1 MIMLEPPFNK
11 ISRKISFKFCLGAFS
26 VLLSCTFS
34 IYATATNYYVNDAST
49 TNDTYCSSV
58 GNNSNNGLTAS
69 TPKLTLKNLWI
80 TYGPS
85 GTNVLTSGDVIFID
99 AGTYSATGGATVDEA
114 GFNITVAGLTFMG
127 SNMNTTIFDHNHHGT
142 PTEFFMY
149 INASNVVLKNMTIRE
164 FDNNGTQTPGHS
176 GQAITIGGAG
186 VLRSGILLENINFI
200 ENGLS
205 GGNPALS
212 VLTNSS
218 VTVKGGG
225 SFCNTNGTAYT
236 GGIEAYGTNI
246 TLLIENSILANNYK
260 VGSFDGGGLRIEG
273 DATTVVTL
281 KNSRIA
287 NNMASYGGAI
297 SQTNGVLTVQDCIIE
312 GNTAGQTSTT
322 IYGGAFRI
330 TAGTAT
336 FKRCKFEN
344 NSKSSGTLR
353 GGAIA
358 ARYTGTSGVFSTAKT
373 INLTVDSTVF
383 VGNSGDLGF
392 DIYAA
397 NGSSNACNVLV
408 RDCQFLTS
416 GNFNIVSDGTSP
428 ASSISVTYFGTV
440 PSSSGS
446 GITKTLSSNTLYT
459 PTLTPPSFTGTCGSI
474 VVLPIELIDFKGF
487 CNENFNNLIWET
499 ATEHNNAFFTIEKAN
514 ADGQFAELTT
524 VQGMINST
532 EYVDYSFQDYSVN
545 RGISYY
551 RLSQTDLDGTTRQL
565 KTISVDNSCNKEN
578 EITANYNQE
587 NNVLNIYYSFP
598 KSEELNVQLINSTGQ
613 AIASEN
619 VKFDANDNKVDVFL
633 KENLA
638 TGVYFVKLTNASVS
652 FTNKFIVVNR

>member
-1 MIMLEPPFNK
+1 MLKPLFNK
-11 ISRKISFKFCLGAFS
+11 ISKNVLSMLNLAAFN
-26 VLLSCTFS
+26 VLFSCTFS

-49 TNDTYCSSV
+49 TNDTYCSAI
-58 GNNSNNGLTAS
+58 GNNSNNGLSAS
-69 TPKLTLKNLWI
+69 TPKLTLKNLWV

-99 AGTYSATGGATVDEA
+99 AGTYSVTGGASVDEA
-114 GFNITVAGLTFMG
+114 GFDITVAGLTFMG

-142 PTEFFMY
+142 PTEYFMY
-149 INASNVVLKNMTIRE
+149 INASNVILKNLTIRE

-186 VLRSGILLENINFI
+186 VLRTGILLENINFI

-212 VLTNSS
+212 VLSNSS

-236 GGIEAYGTNI
+236 GGIEAYGTAI

-273 DATTVVTL
+273 DATTVVTV

-330 TAGTAT
+330 NAGTAT
-336 FKRCKFEN
+336 FKRCKFQN
-344 NSKSSGTLR
+344 NSKSAGTLR

-358 ARYTGTSGVFSTAKT
+358 ARYTGTSGAFSTAKT

-383 VGNSGDLGF
+383 VGNVGDLGF

-397 NGSSNACNVLV
+397 NGSGNACNLVV

-416 GNFNIVSDGTSP
+416 GSFNIVSDATSP
-428 ASSISVTYFGTV
+428 ATSISVTYFGTV

-446 GITKTLSSNTLYT
+446 NIVRTLSSNTLYS

-487 CNENFNNLIWET
+487 CNEHFNNLIWET
-499 ATEHNNAFFTIEKAN
+499 ASEHNNAFFTIEKAN
-514 ADGQFAELTT
+514 EDGVFSELTT

-532 EYVDYSFQDYSVN
+532 EYVDYSFQDYSLT

-551 RLSQTDLDGTTRQL
+551 RLFQTDLDGTKRQL

-578 EITANYNQE
+578 DIKTSF
-587 NNVLNIYYSFP
+587 NNLNSVLNIYYSFS
-598 KSEELNVQLINSTGQ
+598 KSEELDVQVVNSTGQ
-613 AIASEN
+613 TIASNTVVFE
-619 VKFDANDNKVDVFL
+619 ANDNKVDVFL

-652 FTNKFIVVNR
+652 YTSKFIVVNR

>member
-1 MIMLEPPFNK
+1 MM
-11 ISRKISFKFCLGAFS
+11 ISRMNAVINKSLIGLLFFS
-26 VLLSCTFS
+26 CALSS
-34 IYATATNYYVNDAST
+34 YVSATNYYVNDASST
-49 TNDTYCSSV
+49 SDTYCSAI
-58 GNNSNNGLTAS
+58 GNNSNNGLSAGA
-69 TPKLTLKNLWI
+69 PKLTLKNLWM

-85 GTNVLTSGDVIFID
+85 GSNVLTSGDVIFID
-99 AGTYSATGGATVDEA
+99 AGTYSATGGASVDEA
-114 GFNITVAGLTFMG
+114 GFDITVAGLTFMG
-127 SNMNTTIFDHNHHGT
+127 SNLNTTIFDHNHHGT
-142 PTEFFMY
+142 PTEYFMY

-186 VLRSGILLENINFI
+186 VLRTGILLENINFI

-236 GGIEAYGTNI
+236 GGIEAYGTDI
-246 TLLIENSILANNYK
+246 SLLIENSILAYNYK

-273 DATTVVTL
+273 DATTLVTV

-287 NNMASYGGAI
+287 NNMASNGGAI

-312 GNTAGQTSTT
+312 GNTAGQVVTT

-330 TAGTAT
+330 NAGTAT
-336 FKRCKFEN
+336 FKRCKFQN
-344 NSKSSGTLR
+344 NTKSAGTLR

-358 ARYTGTSGVFSTAKT
+358 ARYTGTSGAFSTAKT

-397 NGSSNACNVLV
+397 NGSSNPCNLVV

-416 GNFNIVSDGTSP
+416 GSFNIVSDGTSP

-459 PTLTPPSFTGTCGSI
+459 PTLSPPSFTGTCGSI
-474 VVLPIELIDFKGF
+474 VILPIELIDFKGF

-499 ATEHNNAFFTIEKAN
+499 ASEHNNAFFTIEKAN
-514 ADGQFAELTT
+514 EDGEFSELTT

-532 EYVDYSFQDYSVN
+532 EYVDYSFQDYSLT

-551 RLSQTDLDGTTRQL
+551 RLFQTDLDGTKRQL

-578 EITANYNQE
+578 DIKASYNNL
-587 NNVLNIYYSFP
+587 NNVLNIYYSFS
-598 KSEELNVQLINSTGQ
+598 KSEELDVQVVNSTGQ
-613 AIASEN
+613 TIVSNTIIFE
-619 VKFDANDNKVDVFL
+619 ANDNKVDVFL

-638 TGVYFVKLTNASVS
+638 TGVYFVKLTNAAVS
-652 FTNKFIVVNR
+652 YTNKFIVVNR

>member
-1 MIMLEPPFNK
+1 MLKPLFDT
-11 ISRKISFKFCLGAFS
+11 ISRLHTRVYMSTIALLF
-26 VLLSCTFS
+26 LSCTLS
-34 IYATATNYYVNDAST
+34 NYVTATNYYVNDASST
-49 TNDTYCSSV
+49 SDTYCSAI
-58 GNNSNNGLTAS
+58 GNNSNNGLTAG
-69 TPKLTLKNLWI
+69 TPKLTLKNLWM

-99 AGTYSATGGATVDEA
+99 AGTYSATGGASVDEA

-142 PTEFFMY
+142 PTEYFMY

-164 FDNNGTQTPGHS
+164 FDNNGTQSPGHS

-212 VLTNSS
+212 VLSNSS

-236 GGIEAYGTNI
+236 GGIEAYGTVI
-246 TLLIENSILANNYK
+246 TLVIENSILSNNYK

-273 DATTVVTL
+273 DPTTNVTVR
-281 KNSRIA
+281 NCRIS
-287 NNMASYGGAI
+287 NNMASHGGAI
-297 SQTNGVLTVQDCIIE
+297 SQTNGVLTVSDCIIE

-322 IYGGAFRI
+322 VYGGAFRI
-330 TAGTAT
+330 NAGTAT
-336 FKRCKFEN
+336 FKRCKFQN
-344 NSKSSGTLR
+344 NAKSAGTLR

-358 ARYTGTSGVFSTAKT
+358 ARYTTSGVFSSLNT
-373 INLTVDSTVF
+373 ISLTIDSTVF
-383 VGNSGDLGF
+383 LNNSGDLGF

-397 NGSSNACNVLV
+397 NAFSHPCNVTV

-416 GNFNIVSDGTSP
+416 GSFNIVSDGTSP

-446 GITKTLSSNTLYT
+446 NIVKTLSSNTLYT
-459 PTLTPPSFTGTCGSI
+459 PTLSPPSFTGTCGSI
-474 VVLPIELIDFKGF
+474 VILPIELIDFKGF

-499 ATEHNNAFFTIEKAN
+499 ASEHNNAFFTIEKAN
-514 ADGQFAELTT
+514 EDGQFSELAM
-524 VQGMINST
+524 VQGRLNST
-532 EYVDYSFQDYSVN
+532 EYTDYSYQDNSLS
-545 RGISYY
+545 RGTSYY
-551 RLSQTDLDGTTRQL
+551 RLSQTDLDGTKRQL
-565 KTISVDNSCNKEN
+565 RTISIDNSCNKEN
-578 EITANYNQE
+578 DIKTSYNSLS
-587 NNVLNIYYSFP
+587 NVLNIYYSFS
-598 KSEELNVQLINSTGQ
+598 KSEELDVQVVNSTGQ
-613 AIASEN
+613 TIASNNIVFE
-619 VKFDANDNKVDVFL
+619 ANENKVDVFL

-652 FTNKFIVVNR
+652 YTSKFIVVNR

>member
-1 MIMLEPPFNK
+1 M
-11 ISRKISFKFCLGAFS
+11 ISRMNAVMNKSLIG
-26 VLLSCTFS
+26 LLFFSCTLS
-34 IYATATNYYVNDAST
+34 SYVSATNYYVNDASST
-49 TNDTYCSSV
+49 SDTYCSAI
-58 GNNSNNGLTAS
+58 GNNSNNGLTAG
-69 TPKLTLKNLWI
+69 TPKLTLKNLWM

-99 AGTYSATGGATVDEA
+99 AGTYSATGGASVDEA
-114 GFNITVAGLTFMG
+114 GFDITVAGLTFMG

-142 PTEFFMY
+142 PTEYFMY

-164 FDNNGTQTPGHS
+164 FDNNGTQSPGHS

-186 VLRSGILLENINFI
+186 VLRTGILLENINFI

-212 VLTNSS
+212 VLSNSS

-236 GGIEAYGTNI
+236 GGIEAYGTAI
-246 TLLIENSILANNYK
+246 TLLIENSILAHNYK

-273 DATTVVTL
+273 DATTVVTV

-297 SQTNGVLTVQDCIIE
+297 SQTNGVLTVTDCIIE

-336 FKRCKFEN
+336 FKRCKFQN
-344 NSKSSGTLR
+344 NSKSAGTLR

-358 ARYTGTSGVFSTAKT
+358 ARYTGTSGAFSTAKT
-373 INLTVDSTVF
+373 INLTVDSTIF

-397 NGSSNACNVLV
+397 NGSSNACNLVV

-416 GNFNIVSDGTSP
+416 GSFNIVSDGTSP

-446 GITKTLSSNTLYT
+446 NIVKTLSSNTLYT
-459 PTLTPPSFTGTCGSI
+459 PTLNPPSFTGTCGSI
-474 VVLPIELIDFKGF
+474 VILPIELIDFKGF

-499 ATEHNNAFFTIEKAN
+499 ASEHNNAFFTIEKAN
-514 ADGQFAELTT
+514 EDGEFSELTT

-532 EYVDYSFQDYSVN
+532 EYVDYSYQDYSLT
-545 RGISYY
+545 RGTSYY
-551 RLSQTDLDGTTRQL
+551 RLFQTDLDGTKRQL
-565 KTISVDNSCNKEN
+565 RTISIDNSCNKEN
-578 EITANYNQE
+578 DIKTSYNSLS
-587 NNVLNIYYSFP
+587 NVLNIYYSFS
-598 KSEELNVQLINSTGQ
+598 KSEELDVQVVNSTGQ
-613 AIASEN
+613 TIASDNIAFE
-619 VKFDANDNKVDVFL
+619 ANENKVDVFL

-652 FTNKFIVVNR
+652 YTSKFIVVNR

>member
-1 MIMLEPPFNK
+1 MM
-11 ISRKISFKFCLGAFS
+11 ISRMNAVINKSLIG
-26 VLLSCTFS
+26 LLFFSCTLS
-34 IYATATNYYVNDAST
+34 SYVSATNYYVNDASST
-49 TNDTYCSSV
+49 SDTYCSAI
-58 GNNSNNGLTAS
+58 GNNSNNGLTAG
-69 TPKLTLKNLWI
+69 TPKLTLKNLWM

-99 AGTYSATGGATVDEA
+99 AGTYSATGGASVDEA
-114 GFNITVAGLTFMG
+114 GFDITVAGLTFMG

-142 PTEFFMY
+142 PTEYFMY

-164 FDNNGTQTPGHS
+164 FDNNGTQSPGHS

-186 VLRSGILLENINFI
+186 VLRTGILLENINFI

-212 VLTNSS
+212 VLSNSS

-236 GGIEAYGTNI
+236 GGIEAYGTAI
-246 TLLIENSILANNYK
+246 TLLIENSILAHNYK

-273 DATTVVTL
+273 DATTLVTV

-297 SQTNGVLTVQDCIIE
+297 SQTNGVLTVTDCIIE

-336 FKRCKFEN
+336 FKRCKFQN
-344 NSKSSGTLR
+344 NSKSAGTLR

-358 ARYTGTSGVFSTAKT
+358 ARYTGTSGAFSTAKT
-373 INLTVDSTVF
+373 INLTVDSTIF

-397 NGSSNACNVLV
+397 NGSSNACNLVV

-416 GNFNIVSDGTSP
+416 GSFNIVSDGTSP

-446 GITKTLSSNTLYT
+446 NIVKTLSSNTLFT
-459 PTLTPPSFTGTCGSI
+459 PTLNPPSFTGTCGSI
-474 VVLPIELIDFKGF
+474 VILPIELIDFKGF

-499 ATEHNNAFFTIEKAN
+499 ASEHNNAFFTIEKAN
-514 ADGQFAELTT
+514 EDGEFSELTT

-532 EYVDYSFQDYSVN
+532 EYVDYSYQDYSLT
-545 RGISYY
+545 RGTSYY
-551 RLSQTDLDGTTRQL
+551 RLFQTDLDGTKRQL
-565 KTISVDNSCNKEN
+565 RTISIDNSCNKEN
-578 EITANYNQE
+578 DIKTSYNSLS
-587 NNVLNIYYSFP
+587 NVLNIYYSFS
-598 KSEELNVQLINSTGQ
+598 KSEELDVQVVNSTGQ
-613 AIASEN
+613 TIASNTIAFE
-619 VKFDANDNKVDVFL
+619 ANENKVDVFL

-652 FTNKFIVVNR
+652 YTSKFIVVNR

>member
-1 MIMLEPPFNK
+1 M
-11 ISRKISFKFCLGAFS
+11 ISRMNAVMNKSLIG
-26 VLLSCTFS
+26 LLFFSCTLS
-34 IYATATNYYVNDAST
+34 SYVSATNYYVNDASST
-49 TNDTYCSSV
+49 SDTYCTAI
-58 GNNSNNGLTAS
+58 GNNSNNGLTAG
-69 TPKLTLKNLWI
+69 TPKLTLKNLWM

-99 AGTYSATGGATVDEA
+99 AGTYSATGGASVDEA
-114 GFNITVAGLTFMG
+114 GFDITVAGLTFMG

-142 PTEFFMY
+142 PTEYFMY

-164 FDNNGTQTPGHS
+164 FDNNGTQSPGHS

-186 VLRSGILLENINFI
+186 VLRTGILLGNINFI

-212 VLTNSS
+212 VLSNSS

-236 GGIEAYGTNI
+236 GGIEAYGTAI
-246 TLLIENSILANNYK
+246 TLLIENSILAHNYK

-273 DATTVVTL
+273 DATTVVTV

-297 SQTNGVLTVQDCIIE
+297 SQTNGVLTVTDCIIE

-336 FKRCKFEN
+336 FKRCKFQN
-344 NSKSSGTLR
+344 NSKSAGTLR

-358 ARYTGTSGVFSTAKT
+358 ARYTGTSGAFSTAKT
-373 INLTVDSTVF
+373 INLTVDSTIF

-397 NGSSNACNVLV
+397 NGSSNACNLVV

-416 GNFNIVSDGTSP
+416 GSFNIVSDGTSP

-446 GITKTLSSNTLYT
+446 NIVKTLSSNTLYT
-459 PTLTPPSFTGTCGSI
+459 PTLNPPSFTGTCGSI
-474 VVLPIELIDFKGF
+474 VILPIELIDFKGF

-499 ATEHNNAFFTIEKAN
+499 ASEHNNAFFTIEKAN
-514 ADGQFAELTT
+514 EDGEFSELTT

-532 EYVDYSFQDYSVN
+532 EYVDYSYQDYTLT
-545 RGISYY
+545 RGTSYY
-551 RLSQTDLDGTTRQL
+551 RLFQTDLDGTKRQL

-578 EITANYNQE
+578 DIKASFNNL
-587 NNVLNIYYSFP
+587 NNVLNIYYSFS
-598 KSEELNVQLINSTGQ
+598 KSEELDVQVVNSTGQ
-613 AIASEN
+613 TIASNTIVFE
-619 VKFDANDNKVDVFL
+619 ANDNKVDVFL

-652 FTNKFIVVNR
+652 YTSKFIAVNR

>member
-1 MIMLEPPFNK
+1 MM
-11 ISRKISFKFCLGAFS
+11 ISRMNAVMNKSLIG
-26 VLLSCTFS
+26 LLFFSCTLS
-34 IYATATNYYVNDAST
+34 SYVSATNYYVNDASST
-49 TNDTYCSSV
+49 SDTYCSAI
-58 GNNSNNGLTAS
+58 GNNSNNGLTAG
-69 TPKLTLKNLWI
+69 TPKLTLKNLWM

-99 AGTYSATGGATVDEA
+99 AGTYSATGGASVDEA

-142 PTEFFMY
+142 PTEYFMY

-164 FDNNGTQTPGHS
+164 FDNNGTQSPGHS

-186 VLRSGILLENINFI
+186 VLRTGILLENINFI

-212 VLTNSS
+212 VLSNSS

-236 GGIEAYGTNI
+236 GGIEAYGTAI
-246 TLLIENSILANNYK
+246 TLLIENSILAHNYK

-273 DATTVVTL
+273 DATTVVTV

-297 SQTNGVLTVQDCIIE
+297 SQTNGVLTVTDCIIE

-336 FKRCKFEN
+336 FKRCEFQN
-344 NSKSSGTLR
+344 NSKSAGTLR

-358 ARYTGTSGVFSTAKT
+358 ARYTGTSGAFSTAKT

-397 NGSSNACNVLV
+397 NGSSNPCNVTV
-408 RDCQFLTS
+408 HDCQFLTS
-416 GNFNIVSDGTSP
+416 GSFNIVSDATSA

-459 PTLTPPSFTGTCGSI
+459 PTLNPPSFTGTCGSI
-474 VVLPIELIDFKGF
+474 VILPIELIDFKGF

-499 ATEHNNAFFTIEKAN
+499 ASEHNNAFFTIEKAN
-514 ADGQFAELTT
+514 EDGEFSELTT

-532 EYVDYSFQDYSVN
+532 EYVDYSYQDYSLT
-545 RGISYY
+545 RGTSYY
-551 RLSQTDLDGTTRQL
+551 RLFQTDLDGTKRQL
-565 KTISVDNSCNKEN
+565 RTISIDNSCNKEN
-578 EITANYNQE
+578 DIKTSYNSLS
-587 NNVLNIYYSFP
+587 NVLNIYYSFS
-598 KSEELNVQLINSTGQ
+598 KSEELDVQVVNSTGQ
-613 AIASEN
+613 TIASNTIAFE
-619 VKFDANDNKVDVFL
+619 ANENKVDVFL

-652 FTNKFIVVNR
+652 YTSKFIVVNR

>member
-1 MIMLEPPFNK
+1 MSKTLFMM
-11 ISRKISFKFCLGAFS
+11 ISRMNAVMNKSLIG
-26 VLLSCTFS
+26 LLFFSCTLS
-34 IYATATNYYVNDAST
+34 SYVSATNYYVNDASST
-49 TNDTYCSSV
+49 SDTYCTAI
-58 GNNSNNGLTAS
+58 GNNSNNGLTAG
-69 TPKLTLKNLWI
+69 TPKLTLKNLWM

-99 AGTYSATGGATVDEA
+99 AGTYSATGGASVDEA

-142 PTEFFMY
+142 PTEYFMY

-164 FDNNGTQTPGHS
+164 FDNNGTQSPGHS

-186 VLRSGILLENINFI
+186 VLRTGILLENINFI

-212 VLTNSS
+212 VLSNSS

-236 GGIEAYGTNI
+236 GGIEAYGTAI
-246 TLLIENSILANNYK
+246 TLLIENSILAHNYK

-273 DATTVVTL
+273 DATTLVTV

-297 SQTNGVLTVQDCIIE
+297 SQTNGVLTVTDCIIE

-336 FKRCKFEN
+336 FKLCKFQN
-344 NSKSSGTLR
+344 NSKSAGTLR

-358 ARYTGTSGVFSTAKT
+358 ARYTGTSGAFSTAKT
-373 INLTVDSTVF
+373 INLTVDSTIF

-397 NGSSNACNVLV
+397 NGSSNACNLVV

-416 GNFNIVSDGTSP
+416 GSFNIVSDGTSP

-446 GITKTLSSNTLYT
+446 NIVKTLSSNTLYT
-459 PTLTPPSFTGTCGSI
+459 PTLNPPSFTGTCGSI
-474 VVLPIELIDFKGF
+474 VILPIELIDFKGF

-499 ATEHNNAFFTIEKAN
+499 ASEHNNAFFTIEKAN
-514 ADGQFAELTT
+514 EDGEFSELTT

-532 EYVDYSFQDYSVN
+532 EYVDYSYQDYSLT
-545 RGISYY
+545 RGTSYY
-551 RLSQTDLDGTTRQL
+551 RLFQTDLDGTKRQL
-565 KTISVDNSCNKEN
+565 RTISIDNSCNKEN
-578 EITANYNQE
+578 DIKTSYNSLS
-587 NNVLNIYYSFP
+587 NVLNIYYSFS
-598 KSEELNVQLINSTGQ
+598 KSEELDVQVVNSTGQ
-613 AIASEN
+613 TIASNNIAFE
-619 VKFDANDNKVDVFL
+619 ANENKVDVFL

-652 FTNKFIVVNR
+652 YTSKFIVVNR

>member
-1 MIMLEPPFNK
+1 M
-11 ISRKISFKFCLGAFS
+11 ISRMNAVINKSLIG
-26 VLLSCTFS
+26 LLFFSCTLS
-34 IYATATNYYVNDAST
+34 SYVSATNYYVNDASST
-49 TNDTYCSSV
+49 SDTYCSAI
-58 GNNSNNGLTAS
+58 GNNSNNGLTAG
-69 TPKLTLKNLWI
+69 TPKLTLKNLWM

-99 AGTYSATGGATVDEA
+99 AGTYSATGGASVDEA
-114 GFNITVAGLTFMG
+114 GFDITVAGLTFMG

-142 PTEFFMY
+142 PTEYFMY

-164 FDNNGTQTPGHS
+164 FDNNGTQSPGHS

-186 VLRSGILLENINFI
+186 VLRTGILLENINFI

-212 VLTNSS
+212 VLSNSS

-236 GGIEAYGTNI
+236 GGIEAYGTAI
-246 TLLIENSILANNYK
+246 TLLIENSILAHNYK

-273 DATTVVTL
+273 DATTLVTV

-297 SQTNGVLTVQDCIIE
+297 SQTNGVLTVTDCIIE

-336 FKRCKFEN
+336 FKRCKFQN
-344 NSKSSGTLR
+344 NSKSAGTLR

-358 ARYTGTSGVFSTAKT
+358 ARYTGTSGAFSTAKT
-373 INLTVDSTVF
+373 INLTVDSTIF

-397 NGSSNACNVLV
+397 NGSSNACNLVV

-416 GNFNIVSDGTSP
+416 GSFNIVSDGTSP

-446 GITKTLSSNTLYT
+446 NIVKTLSSNTLFT
-459 PTLTPPSFTGTCGSI
+459 PTLNPPSFTGTCGSI
-474 VVLPIELIDFKGF
+474 VILPIELIDFKGF

-499 ATEHNNAFFTIEKAN
+499 ASEHNNAFFTIEKAN
-514 ADGQFAELTT
+514 EDGEFSELTT

-532 EYVDYSFQDYSVN
+532 EYVDYSYQDYSLT
-545 RGISYY
+545 RGTSYY
-551 RLSQTDLDGTTRQL
+551 RLFQTDLDGTKRQL
-565 KTISVDNSCNKEN
+565 RTISIDNSCNKEN
-578 EITANYNQE
+578 DIKTSYNSLS
-587 NNVLNIYYSFP
+587 NVLNIYYSFS
-598 KSEELNVQLINSTGQ
+598 KSEELDVQVVNSTGQ
-613 AIASEN
+613 TIASNTIAFE
-619 VKFDANDNKVDVFL
+619 ANENKVDVFL

-652 FTNKFIVVNR
+652 YTSKFIVVNR

>member
-1 MIMLEPPFNK
+1 M
-11 ISRKISFKFCLGAFS
+11 ISRMNAVMNKSLIG
-26 VLLSCTFS
+26 LLFFSCTLS
-34 IYATATNYYVNDAST
+34 SYVSATNYYVNDASST
-49 TNDTYCSSV
+49 SDTYCTAI
-58 GNNSNNGLTAS
+58 GNNSNNGLTAG
-69 TPKLTLKNLWI
+69 TPKLTLKNLWM

-99 AGTYSATGGATVDEA
+99 AGTYSATGGASVDEA
-114 GFNITVAGLTFMG
+114 GFDITVAGLTFMG

-142 PTEFFMY
+142 PTEYFMY

-164 FDNNGTQTPGHS
+164 FDNNGTQSPGHS

-186 VLRSGILLENINFI
+186 VLRTGILLENINFI

-212 VLTNSS
+212 VLSNSS

-236 GGIEAYGTNI
+236 GGIEAYGTAI
-246 TLLIENSILANNYK
+246 TLLIENSILAHNYK

-273 DATTVVTL
+273 DATTVVTV

-297 SQTNGVLTVQDCIIE
+297 SQTNGVLTVTDCIIE

-336 FKRCKFEN
+336 FKRCKFQN
-344 NSKSSGTLR
+344 NSKSAGTLR

-358 ARYTGTSGVFSTAKT
+358 ARYTGTSGAFSTAKT
-373 INLTVDSTVF
+373 INLTVDSTIF

-397 NGSSNACNVLV
+397 NGSSNACNLVV

-416 GNFNIVSDGTSP
+416 GSFNIVSDGTSP

-446 GITKTLSSNTLYT
+446 NIVKTLSSNTLYT
-459 PTLTPPSFTGTCGSI
+459 PTLNPPSFTGTCGSI
-474 VVLPIELIDFKGF
+474 VILPIELIDFKGF

-499 ATEHNNAFFTIEKAN
+499 ASEHNNAFFTIEKAN
-514 ADGQFAELTT
+514 EDGEFSELTT

-532 EYVDYSFQDYSVN
+532 EYVDYSYQDYSLT
-545 RGISYY
+545 RGTSYY
-551 RLSQTDLDGTTRQL
+551 RLFQTDLDGTKRQL
-565 KTISVDNSCNKEN
+565 RTISIDNSCNKEN
-578 EITANYNQE
+578 DIKTSYNSLS
-587 NNVLNIYYSFP
+587 NVLNIYYSFS
-598 KSEELNVQLINSTGQ
+598 KSEELDVQVVNSTGQ
-613 AIASEN
+613 TIASNTIAFE
-619 VKFDANDNKVDVFL
+619 ANENKVDVFL

-652 FTNKFIVVNR
+652 YTSKFIVVNR

>member
-1 MIMLEPPFNK
+1 MLNLAAFN
-11 ISRKISFKFCLGAFS
+11 
-26 VLLSCTFS
+26 VLFSCTFS

-49 TNDTYCSSV
+49 TNDTYCSAI
-58 GNNSNNGLTAS
+58 GNNSNNGLSAS
-69 TPKLTLKNLWI
+69 TPKLTLKNLWV

-99 AGTYSATGGATVDEA
+99 AGTYSVTGGASVDEA
-114 GFNITVAGLTFMG
+114 GFDITVAGLTFMG
-127 SNMNTTIFDHNHHGT
+127 SNMNTTIFDCNHHGT
-142 PTEFFMY
+142 PTEYFMY
-149 INASNVVLKNMTIRE
+149 INASNVILKNLTIRE

-186 VLRSGILLENINFI
+186 VLRTGILLENINFI

-212 VLTNSS
+212 VLSNSS

-236 GGIEAYGTNI
+236 GGIEAYGTAI

-273 DATTVVTL
+273 DATTVVTV

-330 TAGTAT
+330 NAGTAT
-336 FKRCKFEN
+336 FKRCKFQN
-344 NSKSSGTLR
+344 ISKSAGTLR

-358 ARYTGTSGVFSTAKT
+358 ARYTGTSGAFSTAKT

-383 VGNSGDLGF
+383 VGNVGDLGF

-397 NGSSNACNVLV
+397 NGSGNACNLVV

-416 GNFNIVSDGTSP
+416 GSFNIVSDATSP
-428 ASSISVTYFGTV
+428 ATSISVTYFGTV

-446 GITKTLSSNTLYT
+446 NIVRTLSSNTLYS

-474 VVLPIELIDFKGF
+474 VVLPIELFDFKGF
-487 CNENFNNLIWET
+487 CNEHFNNLIWET
-499 ATEHNNAFFTIEKAN
+499 ASEHNNAFFTIEKAN
-514 ADGQFAELTT
+514 EDGVFSELTT

-532 EYVDYSFQDYSVN
+532 EYVDYSFQDYSLT

-551 RLSQTDLDGTTRQL
+551 RLFQTDLDGTKRQL

-578 EITANYNQE
+578 DIKTSF
-587 NNVLNIYYSFP
+587 NNLNSVLNIYYSFS
-598 KSEELNVQLINSTGQ
+598 KSEELDVQVVNSTGQ
-613 AIASEN
+613 TIASNTVVFE
-619 VKFDANDNKVDVFL
+619 ANDNKVDVFL

-638 TGVYFVKLTNASVS
+638 TGVYFVKLTNA
-652 FTNKFIVVNR
+652 

>member
-1 MIMLEPPFNK
+1 MLKPLFDT
-11 ISRKISFKFCLGAFS
+11 ISRLHTRVYISTVALLF
-26 VLLSCTFS
+26 LSCTLS
-34 IYATATNYYVNDAST
+34 NYVTATNYYVNDASAT
-49 TNDTYCSSV
+49 SDTYCTAI
-58 GNNSNNGLTAS
+58 GNNSNNGLTAA
-69 TPKLTLKNLWI
+69 TPKLTLKNLWM

-99 AGTYSATGGATVDEA
+99 AGTYSATGGASVDEA

-142 PTEFFMY
+142 PTEYFMY

-186 VLRSGILLENINFI
+186 VLRSGILLENVNFI

-212 VLTNSS
+212 VLSNSS

-236 GGIEAYGTNI
+236 GGIEAYGTTI
-246 TLLIENSILANNYK
+246 TLLIENSILSNNYK

-273 DATTVVTL
+273 DATTNVTVR
-281 KNSRIA
+281 NCRIS
-287 NNMASYGGAI
+287 NNMASHGGAI
-297 SQTNGVLTVQDCIIE
+297 SQTNGVLNVSNCIIQ

-322 IYGGAFRI
+322 VYGGAFFMN
-330 TAGTAT
+330 AGTARFT
-336 FKRCKFEN
+336 KCRFESN
-344 NSKSSGTLR
+344 AKSAGTLR

-358 ARYTGTSGVFSTAKT
+358 CRYMGTTGAFTTAKT

-383 VGNSGDLGF
+383 VNNSGDLGF

-397 NGSSNACNVLV
+397 NGFSNACNVLV

-416 GNFNIVSDGTSP
+416 GSFNIVSDGTSP
-428 ASSISVTYFGTV
+428 ASSISVTYFGSV
-440 PSSSGS
+440 PSSSGT

-459 PTLTPPSFTGTCGSI
+459 PTLSPPSFTGTCGSI

-499 ATEHNNAFFTIEKAN
+499 SSEHNNAFFTIEKAN
-514 ADGQFAELTT
+514 EDGEFSELTT

-532 EYVDYSFQDYSVN
+532 EYLNYSFQDYSLS
-545 RGISYY
+545 RGITYY
-551 RLSQTDLDGTTRQL
+551 RLSQTDFDGTKRQL

-578 EITANYNQE
+578 DIKASFNNL
-587 NNVLNIYYSFP
+587 NNVLNIYYSFS
-598 KSEELNVQLINSTGQ
+598 KSQELDVQVVNSTGQ
-613 AIASEN
+613 AIASNSIVFE
-619 VKFDANDNKVDVFL
+619 ANDNKVDVFL

-652 FTNKFIVVNR
+652 YTSKFIVVNR

>member
-1 MIMLEPPFNK
+1 M
-11 ISRKISFKFCLGAFS
+11 ISRMNAVMNKSLIG
-26 VLLSCTFS
+26 LLFFSCTLS
-34 IYATATNYYVNDAST
+34 SYVSATNYYVNDASST
-49 TNDTYCSSV
+49 SDTYCSAI
-58 GNNSNNGLTAS
+58 GNNSNNGLTAG
-69 TPKLTLKNLWI
+69 TPKLTLKNLWM

-99 AGTYSATGGATVDEA
+99 AGTYSATGGASVDEA
-114 GFNITVAGLTFMG
+114 GFDITVAGLTFMG

-142 PTEFFMY
+142 PTEYFMY

-164 FDNNGTQTPGHS
+164 FDNNGTQSPGHS

-186 VLRSGILLENINFI
+186 VLRTGILLENINFI

-212 VLTNSS
+212 VLSNSS

-236 GGIEAYGTNI
+236 GGIEAYGTAI
-246 TLLIENSILANNYK
+246 TLLIENSILAHNYK

-273 DATTVVTL
+273 DATTVVTV

-297 SQTNGVLTVQDCIIE
+297 SQTNGVLTVTDCIIE

-336 FKRCKFEN
+336 FKRCKFQN
-344 NSKSSGTLR
+344 NSKSAGTLR

-358 ARYTGTSGVFSTAKT
+358 ARYTGTSGAFSTAKT
-373 INLTVDSTVF
+373 INLTVDSTIF

-397 NGSSNACNVLV
+397 NGSSNACNLVV

-416 GNFNIVSDGTSP
+416 GSFNIVSDGTSP

-459 PTLTPPSFTGTCGSI
+459 PTLNPPSFTGTCGSI
-474 VVLPIELIDFKGF
+474 VILPIELIDFKGF

-499 ATEHNNAFFTIEKAN
+499 ASEHNNAFFTIEKAN
-514 ADGQFAELTT
+514 EDGQFSELSI

-532 EYVDYSFQDYSVN
+532 EYVDYSFQDYSLT
-545 RGISYY
+545 RGMSYY
-551 RLSQTDLDGTTRQL
+551 RLSQTDLDGTKRQL

-578 EITANYNQE
+578 DIKASFNNL
-587 NNVLNIYYSFP
+587 NNVLNIYYSFS
-598 KSEELNVQLINSTGQ
+598 KSEELDVQVVNSTGQ
-613 AIASEN
+613 TIASNTNAFE
-619 VKFDANDNKVDVFL
+619 ANDNKVNVFL

-652 FTNKFIVVNR
+652 YTSKFIVVNR

>member
-1 MIMLEPPFNK
+1 MLKPLFDT
-11 ISRKISFKFCLGAFS
+11 ISRLHTRVYMSTVALLF
-26 VLLSCTFS
+26 LSCTLS
-34 IYATATNYYVNDAST
+34 NYVTATNYYVNDASAT
-49 TNDTYCSSV
+49 GDTYCLAI
-58 GNNSNNGLTAS
+58 GNNSNNGLTAG
-69 TPKLTLKNLWI
+69 TPKLTLKNLWM

-99 AGTYSATGGATVDEA
+99 AGTYSATGGASVDEA
-114 GFNITVAGLTFMG
+114 GFDITVAGLTFMG

-142 PTEFFMY
+142 PTEYFMY

-164 FDNNGTQTPGHS
+164 FDNNGTQSPGHS

-186 VLRSGILLENINFI
+186 VVRSGILLENINFI

-212 VLTNSS
+212 VLSNSS

-236 GGIEAYGTNI
+236 GGIEAYGTAI
-246 TLLIENSILANNYK
+246 TLVIENSILSNNYK

-273 DATTVVTL
+273 DPTTNVTVR
-281 KNSRIA
+281 NCRIS
-287 NNMASYGGAI
+287 NNMASHGGAI
-297 SQTNGVLTVQDCIIE
+297 SQTNGVLNVSNCIIQ

-322 IYGGAFRI
+322 VYGGAFFMN
-330 TAGTAT
+330 AGTARFT
-336 FKRCKFEN
+336 KCRFEN
-344 NSKSSGTLR
+344 NAKSAGTLR

-358 ARYTGTSGVFSTAKT
+358 CRYLGTSGAFSTLKT

-383 VGNSGDLGF
+383 IGNVGDLGF

-397 NGSSNACNVLV
+397 NGFSNACNVTV

-416 GNFNIVSDGTSP
+416 GSTNIVSD
-428 ASSISVTYFGTV
+428 ASSSATSVSVTYFGSV

-446 GITKTLSSNTLYT
+446 PVTKTLSSNTFYT
-459 PTLTPPSFTGTCGSI
+459 PTLSPPSFTGTCGSI
-474 VVLPIELIDFKGF
+474 EVLPIELIDFKGF

-499 ATEHNNAFFTIEKAN
+499 ASEHNNAFFTIEKAN
-514 ADGQFAELTT
+514 EDGQFSELSI

-532 EYVDYSFQDYSVN
+532 EYVDYSFQDYSLT
-545 RGISYY
+545 RGMSYY
-551 RLSQTDLDGTTRQL
+551 RLSQTDLDGTKRQL
-565 KTISVDNSCNKEN
+565 KTISVDNSCNKEIDIKASFN
-578 EITANYNQE
+578 NL
-587 NNVLNIYYSFP
+587 NNVLNIYYSFS
-598 KSEELNVQLINSTGQ
+598 KSEELDVQIVNSTGQ
-613 AIASEN
+613 TIASNTIAFE
-619 VKFDANDNKVDVFL
+619 ANDNKVDVFL

-652 FTNKFIVVNR
+652 YTSKFIVVNR